1 MAATNKVSSCS
12 PYEIQIGF
20 SRAVRRG
27 KIIAISGTAPILP
40 DGSTAYTGDVYLQTR
55 RCLEII
61 KQAIEEIGG
70 RITDVIRTRVMLTD
84 ITQWK
89 GAGKA
94 HDEIF
99 SDIKPACTFVE
110 VKGFINPEWLVE
122 IEADCLINQV
132 E

>member
-1 MAATNKVSSCS
+1 MAATNKVSSRS
-12 PYEIQIGF
+12 PYENQIGF

-40 DGSTAYTGDVYLQTR
+40 DGSTAYLGDVYLQTR

-61 KQAIEEIGG
+61 KQAIEETGG

-84 ITQWK
+84 ITKWK
-89 GAGKA
+89 RAGKA
-94 HDEIF
+94 HGEIF

-110 VKGFINPEWLVE
+110 VKGFIDPEWLVE
-122 IEADCLINQV
+122 IEADCLVDQV
-132 E
+132 K